1 MLPLIVIAHLALLF
15 SSRVHSTA
23 TASHDEP
30 YRVVLM
36 SDTHVIG
43 PQYVPGTES
52 NPVDNESILK
62 TPRRLREVGSDY
74 MYLIISTPFLFRWQS
89 MSTPSTQSQTLPSL
103 WAMWYTMRS
112 MPPPTT
118 PGFCTTAMH

>member
-1 MLPLIVIAHLALLF
+1 MRSLIPIKIYPFRMTKQISWSVVVLTMVPLVLVAHLTLLF
-15 SSRVHSTA
+15 SSRAQPTSNT
-23 TASHDEP
+23 TSHDTP

-62 TPRRLREVGSDY
+62 TPRRLKEVCVVG
-74 MYLIISTPFLFRWQS
+74 
-89 MSTPSTQSQTLPSL
+89 
-103 WAMWYTMRS
+103 
-112 MPPPTT
+112 
-118 PGFCTTAMH
+118 GFVVVCIVHHVLCIR